1 MFKLLLFVLFSFIYC
16 NGVYFKTKKAEC
28 NANKK
33 YFANISCVLKPIN
46 WTRSILNID
55 GDIIGEITNA
65 HLLAEIFYRDSSNLY
80 KPLITQLQYNICDLL
95 RKSNARN
102 FLEKYAMEHFRIYTN
117 LNHTC
122 PFSGHLYAR
131 NFTLDEVSIP
141 PLPLQE
147 YKLSIKFTQT
157 NPSAFLGSVLLYFD
171 ATEIY
176 HKKKPHRN

>member
-1 MFKLLLFVLFSFIYC
+1 MEIKNILRIYHVFLNQSIGQDQYLTLMVILLENLQMLICLRRY
-16 NGVYFKTKKAEC
+16 
-28 NANKK
+28 
-33 YFANISCVLKPIN
+33 
-46 WTRSILNID
+46 
-55 GDIIGEITNA
+55 
-65 HLLAEIFYRDSSNLY
+65 FYRDSSNLY

-171 ATEIY
+171 ATEVY
-176 HKKKPHRN
+176 HKKRPHRN